1 VGNVLKWIAVS
12 AVLVDGVKCRRFVKS
27 DGVVL
32 MFRGRYRV
40 GNLLIIVGLLSAESA
55 SGVTI

>member
-1 VGNVLKWIAVS
+1 MGDVLKGIAAS
-12 AVLVDGVKCRRFVKS
+12 GVLVDGVECRRFVNI

-32 MFRGRYRV
+32 VFRGHYRV
-40 GNLLIIVGLLSAESA
+40 GNLLIIVGLLSVESV